1 MHKHFLILG
10 PEDSDHLPLFWSRE
24 HGQWMDRDG
33 ATLYTEAEVFS
44 FPPRELPSGARGII
58 DIENA
63 HHYTPPPG
71 RVGLGI

>member
-1 MHKHFLILG
+1 
-10 PEDSDHLPLFWSRE
+10 
-24 HGQWMDRDG
+24 MDRDG